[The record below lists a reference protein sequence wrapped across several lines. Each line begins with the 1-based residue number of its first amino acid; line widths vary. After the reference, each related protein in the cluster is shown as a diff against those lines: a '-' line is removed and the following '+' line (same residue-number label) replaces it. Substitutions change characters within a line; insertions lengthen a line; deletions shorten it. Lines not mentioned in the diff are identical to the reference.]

1 MCDLYEYDISWNIA
15 IFLRDKWFE
24 LTRGCKE
31 GAKEGQRVS
40 HAASDYEKGKQETT
54 VENKEETDAF
64 QKSTC

>member
-1 MCDLYEYDISWNIA
+1 MNMIYHEILKYFS
-15 IFLRDKWFE
+15 RDKWLK

-31 GAKEGQRVS
+31 GAKEGQRVG
-40 HAASDYEKGKQETT
+40 HAASDHEKGKQETT